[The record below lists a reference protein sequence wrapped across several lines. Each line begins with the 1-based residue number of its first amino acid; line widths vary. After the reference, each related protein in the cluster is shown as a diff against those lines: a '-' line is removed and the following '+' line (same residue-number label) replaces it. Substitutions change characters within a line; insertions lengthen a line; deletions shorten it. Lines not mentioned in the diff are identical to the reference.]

1 MHRTL
6 LLAVSLIY
14 AETMASTP
22 NVDEAVDLARQSQED
37 KIEAVRKL
45 AEARQTVED
54 VKTQLSAAEGADLK
68 AWNHAVSLGW
78 PETELKRIG
87 FKEPEK
93 KRRPKKQ
100 GATRSRFQSAASPV
114 TRDFNQEDSGSSTG
128 M

>member
-1 MHRTL
+1 MHLAL
-6 LLAVSLIY
+6 LLAVSLFY
-14 AETMASTP
+14 AETMANTP

-54 VKTQLSAAEGADLK
+54 VKTQLSAAEGEDLK

-100 GATRSRFQSAASPV
+100 GATRSRSQSAASPV
-114 TRDFNQEDSGSSTG
+114 ASESNQEDADSSTG
-128 M
+128 L

>member
-1 MHRTL
+1 
-6 LLAVSLIY
+6 
-14 AETMASTP
+14 MANTP
-22 NVDEAVDLARQSQED
+22 NVDEAVDLARRSQED
-37 KIEAVRKL
+37 KIEAVREL

-54 VKTQLSAAEGADLK
+54 VKAQLSAAEGEDLK

-100 GATRSRFQSAASPV
+100 GATRSRSQGASSPASSDV
-114 TRDFNQEDSGSSTG
+114 TQEGSSSATEL
-128 M
+128 